1 MESTVTVP
9 GKHADT
15 EPNTPRPITDKGPHC
30 QTLNITKFS
39 KPLGAIRRLG
49 ESQWPFNDEVFRCF
63 CVNMVQ
69 CSVKLGRIKVNL
81 FY

>member
-1 MESTVTVP
+1 MQTQNQIPLNPLQIKVP
-9 GKHADT
+9 IAKHQISLHSQ
-15 EPNTPRPITDKGPHC
+15 R
-30 QTLNITKFS
+30 L
-39 KPLGAIRRLG
+39 LGSIRKLG
-49 ESQWPFNDEVFRCF
+49 ESQWPFNDEAFRCS